1 MRRLVTRWGFGDSGS
16 MSTMPANTRPAS
28 LPGNA
33 ALLIVDLQKAIDDPR
48 WAADGPRNNPQAEA
62 NIAALLA
69 GWRRTGRPVIH
80 VRHDSQEPDSTYHPY
95 GAGHAFK
102 PEAQP
107 EPGER
112 VVPKSTNNAFIGT
125 DLDVYLRERD
135 IWVLVIA
142 GVITNNS
149 VEATARMAGN
159 LGFDTRVV
167 ADATF
172 TFARRDYA
180 GRLRTAEE
188 VHDMSLANLSG
199 EYATI
204 MDTAAALAA
213 LG

>member
-1 MRRLVTRWGFGDSGS
+1 MRRLVTRRARPTFGKMAD
-16 MSTMPANTRPAS
+16 MPTSTLPA
-28 LPGNA
+28 NA
-33 ALLIVDLQKAIDDPR
+33 ALLLIDLQRAIDDPR
-48 WAADGPRNNPQAEA
+48 WSALGPRNNPQAEA
-62 NIAALLA
+62 NVAALLA

-80 VRHDSQEPDSTYHPY
+80 VRHDSTEPDSTYHPY

-112 VVPKSTNNAFIGT
+112 VVPKTTNSAFIGT
-125 DLDVYLRERD
+125 DLDVFLRERG

-167 ADATF
+167 GDATF
-172 TFARRDYA
+172 TFPKTDFS
-180 GRLRTAEE
+180 GRLRTADE
-188 VHDMSLANLSG
+188 VHDLSLANLSG

-204 MDTAAALAA
+204 MDTASVLAA
-213 LG
+213 L